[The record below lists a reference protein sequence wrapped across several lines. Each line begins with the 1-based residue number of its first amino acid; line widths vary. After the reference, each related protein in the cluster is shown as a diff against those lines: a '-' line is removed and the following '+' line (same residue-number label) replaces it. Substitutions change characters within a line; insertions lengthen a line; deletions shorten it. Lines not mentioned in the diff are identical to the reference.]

1 MAVINSARCRFLLHT
16 LYMSITGQIFWIV
29 ILSLV
34 VASIAWTVTQEKIF
48 EEPRNFARRKSETA
62 KSIWVRKFCYVWT
75 CEYCFSHWVT
85 LLVLFMTGF
94 QILFDDWRGYVLAFF
109 LLPWVA
115 NQWMSLYRMLRV
127 DIKHENALAEEVIKD
142 VNGK

>member
-1 MAVINSARCRFLLHT
+1 MLE
-16 LYMSITGQIFWIV
+16 QIYWIV

-48 EEPRNFARRKSETA
+48 EEPREYAKRKSETA
-62 KSIWVRKFCYVWT
+62 GNLFARKFFYVWT

-85 LLVLFMTGF
+85 ILVLIVTGF
-94 QILFDDWRGYVLAFF
+94 HIMFDDWRGYALAFF

-127 DIKHENALAEEVIKD
+127 DIKHENLLAEQVKKE
-142 VNGK
+142 NGKK